1 MMIKTL
7 LSLSLILACAN
18 AEITIGEIKSKPTSR
33 AKDFIVWQYLH
44 QNITPKQADEAFY
57 ELDGASNK
65 LFYAY
70 AKKSDREEIK
80 ETVSC
85 IKEKDLLSIKDKDCL
100 ALAITPHKTLNMTKK
115 QREELSK
122 RVDSRSMQEILRIQS
137 EPYTQKAYESYSV
150 NTILTMFASAT
161 ATYRRDNLNIHLDEQ
176 FLNNLATHWKISSF
190 IKMVVNDD
198 TLDKLQKS
206 LLNLE
211 GKKLNSD
218 TNFWLALNQLNHSN
232 KKEALKHLELSL
244 SKTRHRIDSDKNYF
258 WMYQVT
264 NDEKYL
270 KKLLLSMDINIYTL
284 YAYEIM
290 QESFDNYFSS
300 VETTENR
307 AQKNIQDPFH
317 WNEIRHEIRTTPKSE
332 LIDLASAY
340 KNKNMSPVQAMIL
353 EKAYNYKMHSYI
365 MPYDAYLKDVSND
378 EKALVYAI
386 MKQESHLIPS
396 ALSHSYALGLMQI
409 MPFLVDALGK
419 TQEKPLER
427 YEEMF
432 VPKTNINYALK
443 HLEWMK
449 KSLYHPLFMAYAY
462 NGGMGFFK
470 RYLLKDNFN
479 HGPYEPFISMELMSN
494 SESREYGKKVL
505 ANYVMYKK
513 ILGEDISIVHLFDTL
528 TQPKKTDRFR
538 EEG

>member
-1 MMIKTL
+1 MIKIL
-7 LSLSLILACAN
+7 FVLSLLLACAN

-33 AKDFIVWQYLH
+33 AKNFLIWQYLQ
-44 QNITPKQADEAFY
+44 QNITPQQADEAFN
-57 ELDGASNK
+57 ELDGVSEK
-65 LFYAY
+65 FFFAY
-70 AKKSDREEIK
+70 AKKSDKREIK

-85 IKEKDLLSIKDKDCL
+85 MKENNLLLIKDKDCL
-100 ALAITPHKTLNMTKK
+100 ALAISPYKTLNMTKK
-115 QREELSK
+115 QREDLSK
-122 RVDSRSMQEILRIQS
+122 KIDSASMREILRIQS

-150 NTILTMFASAT
+150 NTILTMFTSTTASH
-161 ATYRRDNLNIHLDEQ
+161 RRDNLNIYLDEQ

-190 IKMVVNDD
+190 IKIVVNDNK
-198 TLDKLQKS
+198 LDKLQKS

-211 GKKLNSD
+211 GKQLNSES
-218 TNFWLALNQLNHSN
+218 NFWLALNQLNHLN
-232 KKEALKHLELSL
+232 KKNALKHLELSL
-244 SKTRHRIDSDKNYF
+244 SKSTHRIDSDKNYF

-284 YAYEIM
+284 FAHETM

-300 VETTENR
+300 VETTENK
-307 AQKNIQDPFH
+307 AKKNIQDPFH
-317 WNEIRHEIRTTPKSE
+317 WDEIRDEIRVTPKSG

-353 EKAYNYKMHSYI
+353 EKAYNYKIHSYI
-365 MPYDAYLKDVSND
+365 MPYDDYLKDISSD
-378 EKALVYAI
+378 EKALIYAI

-419 TQEKPLER
+419 EEEKPLKR

-432 VPKTNINYALK
+432 DPKTNINYALK

-479 HGPYEPFISMELMSN
+479 NGPYEPFISMELMAN
-494 SESREYGKKVL
+494 GESREYGKKVL

-513 ILGEDISIVHLFDTL
+513 VMGEDISIVHLFDTL

-538 EEG
+538 EQG

>member
-1 MMIKTL
+1 MIKIL
-7 LSLSLILACAN
+7 FVLSLLLACAN

-33 AKDFIVWQYLH
+33 AKNFLIWQYLQ
-44 QNITPKQADEAFY
+44 QNITPQQADEAFN
-57 ELDGASNK
+57 ELDGVSEK
-65 LFYAY
+65 FFFAY
-70 AKKSDREEIK
+70 ANKSDKKEIK

-85 IKEKDLLSIKDKDCL
+85 MKENNLLLIKDKDCL
-100 ALAITPHKTLNMTKK
+100 ALAISPYKTLNMTKK
-115 QREELSK
+115 QREDLSK
-122 RVDSRSMQEILRIQS
+122 KIDSISMREILRIQS

-150 NTILTMFASAT
+150 NAILTMFTSTT
-161 ATYRRDNLNIHLDEQ
+161 ACHRRDNLNIYLDEQ
-176 FLNNLATHWKISSF
+176 FLNNLATHPKISSF
-190 IKMVVNDD
+190 IKIVVNDNK
-198 TLDKLQKS
+198 LDKLQTS

-211 GKKLNSD
+211 GKQLNSES
-218 TNFWLALNQLNHSN
+218 NFWLALNQLNHLN
-232 KKEALKHLELSL
+232 KKSALKHLELSL
-244 SKTRHRIDSDKNYF
+244 SKSTHRIDSDKNYF

-264 NDEKYL
+264 NDEQYL

-284 YAYEIM
+284 FAHEIM
-290 QESFDNYFSS
+290 KESFDNYFSS
-300 VETTENR
+300 VETTENKAKR
-307 AQKNIQDPFH
+307 NIQDPFY
-317 WNEIRHEIRTTPKSE
+317 WDEIRDEIRVTPKSG
-332 LIDLASAY
+332 LINLASAY

-353 EKAYNYKMHSYI
+353 EKAYNYKIHSYI
-365 MPYDAYLKDVSND
+365 MPYDDYLKDISSD
-378 EKALVYAI
+378 EKALIYAI

-419 TQEKPLER
+419 EEEKPLKR

-432 VPKTNINYALK
+432 NPKTNINYALK
-443 HLEWMK
+443 HLQWMK

-462 NGGMGFFK
+462 NGGMGFLK

-479 HGPYEPFISMELMSN
+479 NGPYEPFISMELMAN

-513 ILGEDISIVHLFDTL
+513 VMGEDISIVHLFDTL

-538 EEG
+538 EQG